1 MTLKHTPGPWKR
13 GIVSDSCSTGGDIAY
28 IWPESNGH
36 TIARVQGGNITAN
49 SLLISAAP
57 DLLAALQRL
66 VDSCRDKETGAL
78 LRPGSLPVGLA
89 IEAITKATGE

>member
-13 GIVSDSCSTGGDIAY
+13 GIFSDTVGDIAY

-36 TIARVQGGNITAN
+36 TLARVQGGNITAD

-57 DLLAALQRL
+57 DLLSALQDLQASVQKWAPTIDQSRA
-66 VDSCRDKETGAL
+66 RA
-78 LRPGSLPVGLA
+78 A
-89 IEAITKATGE
+89 IRKATGE